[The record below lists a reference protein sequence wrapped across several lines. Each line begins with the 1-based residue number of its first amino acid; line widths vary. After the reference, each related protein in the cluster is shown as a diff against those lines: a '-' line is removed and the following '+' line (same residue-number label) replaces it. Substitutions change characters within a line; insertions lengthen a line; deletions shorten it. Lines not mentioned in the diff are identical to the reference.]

1 MRSRP
6 LLVAAR
12 VTAAE
17 KALVEA
23 AAEAEGLPVAEFIL
37 RTVINRA
44 EQSLQGPDSIAPTEP
59 SRQAQKRSA

>member
-23 AAEAEGLPVAEFIL
+23 AAEAAGLPVAEFIL
-37 RTVINRA
+37 RTVLDRA
-44 EQSLQGPDSIAPTEP
+44 KKSLQDPDEVIPPKSGLHQRTA
-59 SRQAQKRSA
+59 

>member
-23 AAEAEGLPVAEFIL
+23 AAAAEGLPVSEFIL
-37 RTVINRA
+37 RTVLNRA
-44 EQSLQGPDSIAPTEP
+44 EKSVEDPDLVDAPKPFRVQRRT
-59 SRQAQKRSA
+59 A